1 MKNYFLYLGR
11 HDHYK
16 NLHQLIEAFANLPN
30 FSEYELW
37 FAGPTDNTYTPILKT
52 QIKELGLINLV
63 KFLDYVPGAEL
74 PKIINQA
81 IALVFPSLWEGFGFP
96 VLEAMGCGTP
106 VITSN
111 ISSLPEVAGDAAIL
125 VNPKNVGEITDA
137 MNIIAND
144 PVERSRLMTLSLA
157 RAKEFSWEKTGL
169 ATRQIIQ
176 QFSD

>member
-1 MKNYFLYLGR
+1 M
-11 HDHYK
+11 
-16 NLHQLIEAFANLPN
+16 
-30 FSEYELW
+30 
-37 FAGPTDNTYTPILKT
+37 
-52 QIKELGLINLV
+52 
-63 KFLDYVPGAEL
+63 
-74 PKIINQA
+74 
-81 IALVFPSLWEGFGFP
+81 
-96 VLEAMGCGTP
+96 
-106 VITSN
+106 
-111 ISSLPEVAGDAAIL
+111 